1 VPASYFDVDG
11 TLVSSNLVH
20 PTLYY
25 LMNQGT
31 PVQTLKKLGRALLRA
46 PAMAIAEL
54 ADRRTFNE
62 LLFSSYEGMSED
74 RLVLLADEAF
84 DSVIRPSLYPSALAL
99 IEKSRAAGHE
109 IVLVSGA
116 LDFILKLLAD
126 HVGGATTIS
135 NRLELKD
142 GIATGKL
149 LKPVIAGPE
158 KATQI
163 RRHAREKGHDL
174 DECFAFSD
182 SYSDV
187 PMLSVVGH
195 PAAVNPDRRL
205 QLLAKAYSWPTFNL
219 SEAS

>member
-116 LDFILKLLAD
+116 LDFILSLLAD

-135 NRLELKD
+135 NRLEMKD

>member
-84 DSVIRPSLYPSALAL
+84 DSVIRPSLYPSALSL

-116 LDFILKLLAD
+116 LDFILSLLAD

-135 NRLELKD
+135 NRLEMKD